1 MPQVRAAIGLVWV
14 VGLAV
19 VCHEIRQPRV
29 RAGGVVGRI
38 GQGEDGIKSPLREA
52 FLIGD
57 QSGEHF

>member
-1 MPQVRAAIGLVWV
+1 M
-14 VGLAV
+14 